1 MFETDQFSTGF
12 SAGFSIE
19 CGTCLASGTTA
30 CSDCIVTHLLA
41 NDDGPI
47 DLTTVSVDFPLDPQE
62 QAIAL
67 FERSGL
73 LDDPVEFV
81 PFDVF
86 ESLAPAGAHAV

>member
-1 MFETDQFSTGF
+1 MGYMFETDH
-12 SAGFSIE
+12 FSIE

-47 DLTTVSVDFPLDPQE
+47 NLTTVSVDFPLAPQE
-62 QAIAL
+62 QAVLL
-67 FERSGL
+67 FQQAGL

-86 ESLAPAGAHAV
+86 ESRATAGERAGVAVR